1 MGALPV
7 NYDIFQRRNVQKAL
21 NEKTRVSPALVID
34 GNFGAKSVAA
44 LQTFQKANNL
54 TPDGVYGP
62 ATQALLDPFINQKY
76 ANMADM
82 QSAAATLGLPLALV
96 VAVCET
102 EAKGSGFFS
111 DGTCQILFER
121 HWMYQ
126 LLVTAKT
133 KGVADGLSN
142 RYPSVINPTPGGYSG
157 GPAEYQRLNLA
168 MTVDQSCA
176 LQSASWGLFQIM
188 GLNYTFC
195 GYSSIFNYVAD
206 MKLSEKK
213 HVTAFVSYIQKY
225 RGGALWNAL
234 KAQNFLAFATGY
246 NGKGNAQDY
255 ATRTQNNFTLWK
267 QQLAA

>member
-21 NEKTRVSPALVID
+21 NEKTRVSPPLTID
-34 GNFGAKSVAA
+34 GNFGPKSVAV
-44 LQTFQKANNL
+44 LQTFQKQNGL
-54 TPDGVYGP
+54 TADGVYGTQ
-62 ATQALLDPFINQKY
+62 TQALLDPFISQKY
-76 ANMADM
+76 ATMADM
-82 QSAAATLGLPLALV
+82 QWAAATLGLPLALV

-102 EAKGSGFFS
+102 EAKGSGFFA

-126 LLVTAKT
+126 LLVAQKT

-142 RYPSVINPTPGGYSG
+142 RFPSIINPTPGGYAG
-157 GPAEYQRLNLA
+157 GTAEYPRLNLA
-168 MTVDQSCA
+168 MSVDQSCA

-188 GLNYTFC
+188 GLNFMFC

-206 MKLSEKK
+206 MKASEKN
-213 HVTAFVSYIQKY
+213 HVKAFVTYIQKY
-225 RGGALWNAL
+225 RQGALWSAL

-246 NGKGNAQDY
+246 NGKGNAADY
-255 ATRTQNNFTLWK
+255 ASRTQDNFTLWK
-267 QQLAA
+267 KQLAA